1 MRQFEVGTT
10 YMTRVVG
17 EWPCTFLF
25 PVVARTRR
33 SVTFQK
39 SNGDLVKRRIFDN
52 GEYEF
57 AFPLGR
63 HARFPVITA

>member
-1 MRQFEVGTT
+1 MRQFQVGTT
-10 YMTRVVG
+10 YMTRVAG

-25 PVVARTRR
+25 QVVARTRR

-39 SNGDLVKRRIFDN
+39 ANGDHVKKRIFDN

-63 HARFPVITA
+63 YAKAPIATA